1 MQIFLYLYKDYY
13 SEHSPICNYCQH
25 EASLFILSQLPKP
38 YMHSKTIYNSKIC
51 HLLNKISIT
60 EYEFQN
66 ALFHVCPVDSVFLV
80 MNSLLLKRLL
90 LHHPTFHC
98 LMTPWRENDMC
109 PLGRTSHDVT
119 CILLL
124 C

>member
-13 SEHSPICNYCQH
+13 SEHILLYVTIVNMKPHYSFCHNFLSLICIVK
-25 EASLFILSQLPKP
+25 LFITQKFVIFSIKSVSQN
-38 YMHSKTIYNSKIC
+38 MNFRT
-51 HLLNKISIT
+51 
-60 EYEFQN
+60 
-66 ALFHVCPVDSVFLV
+66 LFSTFVQLIVF
-80 MNSLLLKRLL
+80 SSCLLLKRLL